1 MATLIISGGMDK
13 EQLAEG
19 IRQGDPTRDVRI
31 WPETGDVSEIDLA
44 MVWRAPHGE
53 LAKLPNLRLIINMG
67 AGVDHLLRDETL
79 PDVPLVRFVDPNL
92 TMRMSEY
99 VTLHVLLHQRRVL
112 EYRALQAQAQ
122 WEELPQPGANEI
134 RVGVMGTGVLGR
146 DAAEKLATLGFQV
159 AAWSR
164 TAKDLGD
171 ITCFHGQDGLTDFLA
186 QTDILVSLLPLTL
199 ETEGILNRQLIEGL
213 AKDGLLP
220 GPVLINA
227 GRGGLQVETDI
238 LSCLD
243 DGTLWATSL
252 DVFEVEP
259 LPSDSALWSHP
270 RVVISPH
277 NASISDERAVCRYV
291 LDQIKRFEAGEPLD
305 NIVERSRGY

>member
-1 MATLIISGGMDK
+1 MAILIISGGMDK
-13 EQLAEG
+13 DQLAEG
-19 IRQGDPTRDVRI
+19 IRRGDPTRDVRI
-31 WPETGDVSEIDLA
+31 WPESGDVSEIDLA

-112 EYRALQAQAQ
+112 DYRALQAQAK
-122 WEELPQPGANEI
+122 WEELPQPGANEV

-146 DAAEKLATLGFQV
+146 DAAEKLAMLGFQV

-243 DGTLWATSL
+243 DGALWATSL
-252 DVFEVEP
+252 DVFEEEP